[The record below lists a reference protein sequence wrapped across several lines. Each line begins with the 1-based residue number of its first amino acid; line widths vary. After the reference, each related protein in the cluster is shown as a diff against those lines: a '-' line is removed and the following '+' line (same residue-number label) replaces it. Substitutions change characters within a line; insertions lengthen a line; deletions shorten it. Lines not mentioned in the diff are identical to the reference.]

1 MNMSRLL
8 FWILGLMAFF
18 LFLRLWVGPGSYQE
32 IWRLQE
38 QIEMQNA
45 ANDQQA
51 ERNRKLQLDVT
62 ALAKDD
68 EAIEGHARSE
78 LGMVKKD
85 ETFYQVIL
93 QTDQHD
99 NADNLVQPIAK
110 PKPYVE

>member
-1 MNMSRLL
+1 MNMTRLL
-8 FWILGLMAFF
+8 FWTLGLMAFG
-18 LFLRLWVGPGSYQE
+18 LFIRLWVGPGSYPD

-38 QIEMQNA
+38 QITMQND

-51 ERNRKLQLDVT
+51 ERNRKLQLDVN
-62 ALAKDD
+62 ALSKDD

-78 LGMVKKD
+78 LGMVKKN

-93 QTDQHD
+93 QADQE
-99 NADNLVQPIAK
+99 NSAANLVQPIAK